1 MKKRTVRKI
10 KDFCKKFFAMV
21 MIIVIF
27 CGCSWYE
34 NHYNKEATVISIYE
48 NIVTVKDDQGEEWQ
62 FEDNEK
68 KYIKDDV
75 VMMTMNSMGTID
87 NVYDDKV
94 EKVKKILDK

>member
-1 MKKRTVRKI
+1 MKKRTIRRI

-27 CGCSWYE
+27 FGCSWYE
-34 NHYNKEATVISIYE
+34 NHYDKKATVISVYE
-48 NIVTVKDDQGEEWQ
+48 NIVTVKDDQDEEWQ

-68 KYIKDDV
+68 RYTKDDV
-75 VMMTMNSMGTID
+75 VIMTMNSMGTID
-87 NVYDDKV
+87 NIYDDKV